1 MGYWI
6 PAFAGMTVGKTE
18 PSRPHTTKLGT
29 REAAFSLGILLSV
42 VLVTFLRTLPHI
54 AGLAILV
61 VALLLVGGVQVC
73 ERLNIGLPIT
83 RHELRF
89 VCVASVVSTWVIAL
103 LAILA
108 SQRYLNSE
116 SHWSVH
122 LVIQL
127 LIALPMPFA
136 VRFLTGWYERTFWTG
151 KVQNALKAAG
161 VGSGD
166 DPNLEAAARN
176 HALPE
181 TLAWA
186 IGGAW
191 TLGTMLG
198 NLQQTVSWDDGTIYS
213 AVVVTMTTFSMMYYY
228 THPDQKLLLS
238 LIKSKH
244 TQADHQI
251 DNSGED

>member
-54 AGLAILV
+54 AGLAILA

-127 LIALPMPFA
+127 LIVLALPFA
-136 VRFLTGWYERTFWTG
+136 MRFLTVWHERTFWPG
-151 KVQNALKAAG
+151 KVRNALKAADIE
-161 VGSGD
+161 SGD
-166 DPNLEAAARN
+166 APNLEATARN

-181 TLAWA
+181 TLAWT

-191 TLGTMLG
+191 TLGAVLG

-213 AVVVTMTTFSMMYYY
+213 VIVVAMTTFSLTYYY
-228 THPDQKLLLS
+228 SHPDR
-238 LIKSKH
+238 
-244 TQADHQI
+244 
-251 DNSGED
+251 